1 MKEVKETVSGEDSNW
16 NQSLGK
22 REPHRAGVGR
32 GEGSVVGESASG
44 WLLKDWSSP
53 CCKLCRTV
61 RVSQHQCSHSSEAE
75 AAP

>member
-16 NQSLGK
+16 NQSKRK

-32 GEGSVVGESASG
+32 GEGSVVGENASG

-53 CCKLCRTV
+53 RCILCRTV
-61 RVSQHQCSHSSEAE
+61 RVSQHQCSHSSKAE